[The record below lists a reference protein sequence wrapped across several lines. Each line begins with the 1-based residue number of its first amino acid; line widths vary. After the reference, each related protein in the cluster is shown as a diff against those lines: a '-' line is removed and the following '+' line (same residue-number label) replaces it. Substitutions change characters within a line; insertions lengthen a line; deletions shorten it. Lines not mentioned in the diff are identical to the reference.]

1 METRPTQQ
9 IRIRWPAASLA
20 VLLCVGAAARA
31 ADIEWWTGTIEVPGQ
46 PLDFVVKWSPVGGSD
61 YRATIDIPAQG
72 ARGLALT
79 DITFTADT
87 VRFTLPPVGAAPP
100 TAKAEFELKRSADG
114 ASATGDFR
122 QHGLTFPVR
131 MRRAAAAEAQAVG
144 PPRPQTP
151 KPPFPYTVRQ
161 VEYENPVDKTQLAG
175 ELTIPEG
182 AGPHPAVLLVTGSGA
197 QDRDQTIFG
206 HKPFLVIA
214 DHLSRRGIAVLRV
227 DDRGVGGS
235 TGSLETATAKDLA
248 NDVLAGVL
256 FLKRQPEVDP
266 ARLGLIGHSE
276 GGLIAPLVASRS
288 KDVACVVLL
297 AAPGRSGSEILLAQN
312 AALLRA
318 SGVAEDE
325 IRRHLEAHRA
335 AHERVL
341 ADADEESL
349 RAAVRE
355 LVRLQLALGSGG
367 RPPTDEQLEAGIALG
382 LRQFRRPLMR
392 WFLRHDPRETLAKV
406 RCPVLALAGSL
417 DLQVDP
423 KENLPEI
430 EAALKKAGNPQVA
443 VKELPGLN
451 HLFQEART
459 GLVQEYA
466 TIEQTM
472 APAALDEITTW
483 LRARHGLK

>member
-1 METRPTQQ
+1 MERQPLQPVRITQTAA
-9 IRIRWPAASLA
+9 RWA
-20 VLLCVGAAARA
+20 VLLSVVTGVRA
-31 ADIEWWTGTIEVPGQ
+31 ADVEWWTGTIEVPGQ
-46 PLDFVVKWSPVGGSD
+46 PLDFVVKWTPAGAGD
-61 YRATIDIPAQG
+61 YRATIDISAQG
-72 ARGLALT
+72 ARGLALI
-79 DITFTADT
+79 DITFTAEV
-87 VRFTLPPVGAAPP
+87 VRFVLPPVGTAPP
-100 TAKAEFELKRSADG
+100 SAKAEFDLRRSADG
-114 ASATGDFR
+114 ASAAGDFR

-131 MRRAAAAEAQAVG
+131 MRRVTESEAQAVG

-161 VEYENPVDKTQLAG
+161 VEYENPVDKTKLAG
-175 ELTIPEG
+175 ELTVPEG
-182 AGPHPAVLLVTGSGA
+182 TGPHPAVLLVTGSGA
-197 QDRDQTIFG
+197 QDRDETIFG

-214 DHLSRRGIAVLRV
+214 DHLTRRGIAVLRV
-227 DDRGVGGS
+227 DDRGVGS
-235 TGSLETATAKDLA
+235 SSGSLAKVTGKDLA
-248 NDVLAGVL
+248 NDVLAGVQ
-256 FLKRQPEVDP
+256 FLERQPEIDP
-266 ARLGLIGHSE
+266 ARVGLIGHSE
-276 GGLIAPLVASRS
+276 GGLIALLVASRS

-297 AAPGRSGSEILLAQN
+297 AAPGRTGSEILLAQN

-341 ADADEESL
+341 ADADEETL

-367 RPPTDEQLEAGIALG
+367 GPPTDEQLEAGIALG
-382 LRQFRRPLMR
+382 LRQFRSPLLR

-406 RCPVLALAGSL
+406 RCPVLALAGGL

-430 EAALKKAGNPQVA
+430 EAALKRAGNPQVA

-459 GLVQEYA
+459 GLVQEYL

-472 APAALDEITTW
+472 SPAALDEIAAW
-483 LRARHGLK
+483 LRARYGLK